1 MSTKGASNRYPT
13 TRNGNHH
20 MTSGHINY
28 AWAKAFNKR
37 TLYDH
42 FRRHGE
48 QMKCDTQEAYAA
60 KAVKFANTIDKKNC
74 ISFVAKNGT
83 TFKFNK
89 KDGTFAVIIKEKIV
103 VTYFK
108 PKEGIAYYRHQIE
121 LNKKK

>member
-1 MSTKGASNRYPT
+1 MVLCEIQCLIVLNRKHHSTFTNHGFVREGRRHYLMSTKGASNRYPT
-13 TRNGNHH
+13 TRNGNHR

-74 ISFVAKNGT
+74 ISFVAKKRNH
-83 TFKFNK
+83 
-89 KDGTFAVIIKEKIV
+89 I
-103 VTYFK
+103 
-108 PKEGIAYYRHQIE
+108 
-121 LNKKK
+121 